1 MEDGAKSF
9 SVILTAV
16 VAGIGPVLLM
26 TVGLVANGVANLIKM
41 FQLLGGIFRKT
52 GVDTGILGT
61 QTDYMTQQ
69 QIEAAAVAASLNQS
83 HSRLTQTFSVEAAAL
98 NSLTAA
104 YQRAITAQRG
114 FGAGG
119 AVPTT
124 STKPKKYAKGVISVP
139 GPKGKGD
146 VVPAMLS
153 PGEAV
158 IPAKMAKKYGGLI
171 NAMISGK
178 IPGYEDGNGV
188 KGYTNFGAYIRES
201 QNKAGNK
208 SATSTGIDRA
218 ELIADLRLGKEK
230 MMSPIIAELA
240 TQMGATTPA
249 EITAMLDDSKTGPK
263 LREFGRTAAT
273 GLADSL
279 ANGVGRVD
287 DTELYDRAD
296 KSIKS
301 AASKVFGATGKAQ
314 IQNIIDSPTTFT
326 DTSQARVVGSSKSST
341 GLSRVDKDMGRKGVG
356 KHSYLSS
363 ERKNM
368 YGAVASHPMTQ
379 GTLPPGKV
387 VFGHLTDSV
396 KTTANQLIQTANKM
410 GASVS
415 TASQAALQRIKDG
428 VIKIRGTIINA
439 TDYSANLVRQIY
451 TETGAT
457 VVDKSTKGIAD
468 GAKAQA
474 KIASPSRVTR
484 KIGQDTAQGY
494 IDGVQS
500 GAGEARKA
508 GRTTGRRVTKATGGP
523 IVVEQTGTQML
534 PTATRKPRRAQ
545 RPQGSPGPVMYSP
558 EVMYGP
564 EQDPNKKPKKPGII
578 SRTAKAIGPMGGMM
592 AAGAIGG
599 GVSMIPGLQGLGAAI
614 SIVGPLMMM
623 LPGPIGIAVGAITA
637 LGLGVFAVI
646 DNLNKANTAGV
657 ALARSMSA
665 TQDKIQAVSEVTGT
679 VSATESRRLQ
689 TEALVSGN
697 KIEPGGENFGKG
709 FLESDAGKG
718 LLADIATQKTSGVGD
733 MAKNLAAQLSTY
745 VAQGVMTSDQAQSI
759 AIQLGTEL
767 KDYKLSTDIRA
778 NLTSI
783 IGPNGENLEKDPLR
797 VTAAITAIN
806 NDTAKSAMEAA
817 NTKQQNP
824 VTPTVVGGAAV
835 GAAGAAAAGMVA
847 TAAAASA
854 GVSLFSA
861 AGATALA
868 TGWTGVG
875 LIAAGAIAVAGIAVA
890 VADWTTIQAK
900 NTKLVAQAVAAYSSA
915 YEQNAGMVD
924 VINQQYDKKLEQK
937 EADLELATSES
948 ERLGILKEISTIEG
962 DRATALDIQAQSQQE
977 LLDSMIAQKG
987 TMDEGMYQ
995 SALRETAAQRYE
1007 DNPMLKAAADQALT
1021 DVSNI
1026 DTTDTVG
1033 SGRFSR
1039 EVVNE
1044 DATRFQTILEMQV
1057 ASGILDPTTTQAL
1070 LAAAGT
1076 TEGLMTSYNVAV
1088 STLGD
1093 QKTAEL
1099 LQLANASGADG
1110 TTIDVLLQ
1118 ATAANPESFDGYVG
1132 ALSSMRD
1139 IQAAGG
1145 LTIDINSGDGQA
1157 ALEAAADTI
1166 TALKAE
1172 EGEITLDVIQR
1183 VTGDDDIAR
1192 AIANN
1197 ADFQAMD
1204 KDQQISYVAN
1214 YDAIMSLQ
1222 GNEAM
1227 QAGFEQYLLNHKGAT
1242 FSDYA
1247 AFLSGNAVTTGGG
1260 TGGSGK
1266 PENVLGTR
1274 PSGGG
1279 GGGPKE
1285 DSELAKYNKQLDK
1298 QQKALTV
1305 ISLKED
1311 KINKKFDERKKALED
1326 IQKIN
1331 QSISEQQKDQLD
1343 TAIALTSGDIASAA
1357 RAVQAQRAKAAAFA
1371 QEEQMRALEKQRQ
1384 DELDNVSANGTN
1396 RSALEDSIAELQ
1408 AKVAQREYE
1417 LSGTQRSGGGGG
1429 GGGGYKPAKPPDK
1442 PGWKYV
1448 WNDEIYG
1455 WEAIAVTP
1463 EATAG
1468 TTLTSG
1474 APVAPDVSRL
1484 NTEDASAALDS
1495 FNARLTEWASKNKII
1510 TDGVV
1515 STLGLTA
1522 EELKLFGTNTG
1533 LSVSDLKQKII
1544 DMGGT
1549 VDETGNVSINGF
1561 KTTLENL
1568 ATGIGSA
1575 AGKAGVPWEGI
1586 FRNLQELKDKAK
1598 TASGPVLTVAQ
1609 QLWKATRAAGGSS
1622 TGPYPVATGGM
1633 ISSRGVLYRA
1643 AGGGIPDFSAVG
1655 TDTVPA
1661 MLTPGEYVVSRP
1673 AVQNFG
1679 VKNLQAINSGKSLE
1693 GSSSV
1698 YNYSVTVNAGSNAS
1712 ADDIART
1719 VIGKIKQV
1727 ENTRFKGNR
1736 F

>member
-1 MEDGAKSF
+1 
-9 SVILTAV
+9 
-16 VAGIGPVLLM
+16 
-26 TVGLVANGVANLIKM
+26 
-41 FQLLGGIFRKT
+41 
-52 GVDTGILGT
+52 
-61 QTDYMTQQ
+61 
-69 QIEAAAVAASLNQS
+69 
-83 HSRLTQTFSVEAAAL
+83 
-98 NSLTAA
+98 
-104 YQRAITAQRG
+104 
-114 FGAGG
+114 
-119 AVPTT
+119 
-124 STKPKKYAKGVISVP
+124 
-139 GPKGKGD
+139 
-146 VVPAMLS
+146 
-153 PGEAV
+153 
-158 IPAKMAKKYGGLI
+158 
-171 NAMISGK
+171 
-178 IPGYEDGNGV
+178 
-188 KGYTNFGAYIRES
+188 
-201 QNKAGNK
+201 
-208 SATSTGIDRA
+208 
-218 ELIADLRLGKEK
+218 

-301 AASKVFGATGKAQ
+301 AASKVFSATGKAQ

-368 YGAVASHPMTQ
+368 YSAVASHPMTQ

-545 RPQGSPGPVMYSP
+545 RPQGSPGPVIYSP

-623 LPGPIGIAVGAITA
+623 LPGPIAIAVGAITA

-937 EADLELATSES
+937 EADLALATSES

-1076 TEGLMTSYNVAV
+1076 TEGLMTNYNIAV
-1088 STLGD
+1088 DTLGD
-1093 QKTAEL
+1093 AKTAEL

-1172 EGEITLDVIQR
+1172 EGAITLDVIQR
-1183 VTGDDDIAR
+1183 VTGDEDIAR

-1242 FSDYA
+1242 FEDYA
-1247 AFLSGNAVTTGGG
+1247 AFLSGNAVSAGGGGGG
-1260 TGGSGK
+1260 TA
-1266 PENVLGTR
+1266 PANVMGTK

-1285 DSELAKYNKQLDK
+1285 DAELAKYNKQLDK

-1384 DELDNVSANGTN
+1384 DEIDNVSANGTT
-1396 RSALEDSIAELQ
+1396 RAALEDSIAELQ
-1408 AKVAQREYE
+1408 LKAAQREYE

-1429 GGGGYKPAKPPDK
+1429 GGGKKPAKPADV
-1442 PGWKYV
+1442 PGYKWR
-1448 WNDEIYG
+1448 WDDEIYG
-1455 WEAIAVTP
+1455 WVADPIAAASNIGTAT
-1463 EATAG
+1463 EATTIGAAPTGPNVAG
-1468 TTLTSG
+1468 MTADAAKATL
-1474 APVAPDVSRL
+1474 
-1484 NTEDASAALDS
+1484 DAFNVKLADWAA
-1495 FNARLTEWASKNKII
+1495 KNKVI
-1510 TDGVV
+1510 TDGVIGGLGFTTEEMNNLTSSLV
-1515 STLGLTA
+1515 NGTGSTQELTDRIK
-1522 EELKLFGTNTG
+1522 E
-1533 LSVSDLKQKII
+1533 
-1544 DMGGT
+1544 MGGT
-1549 VDETGNVSINGF
+1549 VSGDGTVRINGF
-1561 KTTLENL
+1561 QTTLSNL
-1568 ATGIGSA
+1568 VSSIKSGTGAMAQALIVAGRIAVAASTYQSLAKSGQGSSA
-1575 AGKAGVPWEGI
+1575 AALQALSMLTKADGGFI
-1586 FRNLQELKDKAK
+1586 RK
-1598 TASGPVLTVAQ
+1598 ASGGKVM
-1609 QLWKATRAAGGSS
+1609 S
-1622 TGPYPVATGGM
+1622 YF
-1633 ISSRGVLYRA
+1633 
-1643 AGGGIPDFSAVG
+1643 AGGGKPLGSDI
-1655 TDTVPA
+1655 VPA
-1661 MLTPGEYVVSRP
+1661 MLTPGEFVVKRP
-1673 AVQNFG
+1673 AVQGFG
-1679 VKNLQAINSGKSLE
+1679 VKNLEAINSGKSLP
-1693 GSSSV
+1693 GSGSV